1 MRSLQ
6 YLAMARSDRPRIEGT
21 DPDDLHRRWIAI
33 AAHHDP
39 LDIPRLFERVCD
51 GRIEHGM
58 ERISALSD
66 HPAHEAIRRQLLKLL
81 SSSTAYPNPT
91 SKPFWLLVMMLLI
104 RRARPS
110 THRKLLKAHE
120 TPPNGPISYWLI
132 RQVQRLGRLLHE
144 RPAQFAFEQN
154 DDTIRAALQSALRA
168 HRRGQQIRVLREV
181 LIAWRACRDPRLAA
195 VIDTIDQG
203 LQAKQPPAPKSG
215 RIRWFHEQLPGA
227 EPESIGPLL
236 TVLNEAGPDV
246 VIERL
251 RMLIAK
257 PADPRI
263 ARAVW
268 QLVTDGPF
276 DLMTPLG
283 LPLLTAMMVHAD
295 PRATDALR
303 PLTAHRAE
311 HRLIFDGVLE
321 ALADRPALTEA
332 TRAMIGKLH
341 DAFGSASGHIRK
353 AQRDESELLEAIY
366 EAPDDDAPRAIYA
379 DWLIERKDPR
389 GEFIML
395 QLKAAQDELRPLDV
409 NKMKMIAKRHSARWL
424 GPLSAVIPTSA
435 RVFERGF
442 LVAASLGPRHQRA
455 FDATVS
461 DPRWRTVRAL
471 DSFGFDPTPL
481 LASACG
487 ANVVHVGG
495 LSESVL
501 LSVREAP
508 QPWNKIR
515 KLGCASTATR
525 LQPAALSALKN
536 MPGLHTVRFGILGTT
551 LDMPHDAEE
560 AQSVLE
566 TLCAMNQ
573 HLHTI
578 GLSFHPNSWSV
589 WQEAFERSGRSV
601 RTLEFHYEGNG
612 TLLKGGAL
620 TRLFSD
626 FRGAR
631 TLVDHVPMQHRGRL
645 ELGGLLQQLRLLTR
659 IRALII
665 RADQPRLQSRQML
678 VLSELIKDLMAPERV
693 FWRPPAR

>member
-6 YLAMARSDRPRIEGT
+6 YLAMARSDRPRIEGA

-81 SSSTAYPNPT
+81 SSSTAYPNAT
-91 SKPFWLLVMMLLI
+91 SKPFWLLVMMLLV

-110 THRKLLKAHE
+110 THRKLLKAHGI
-120 TPPNGPISYWLI
+120 PPNRPVSYWLI
-132 RQVQRLGRLLHE
+132 RQVQKLARLLHE
-144 RPAQFAFEQN
+144 RPAKFAFEQ
-154 DDTIRAALQSALRA
+154 DDAVRAALQSALRA
-168 HRRGQQIRVLREV
+168 HHQGQQIQVLREV
-181 LIAWRACRDPRLAA
+181 LIAWRACRDPSLAA

-203 LQAKQPPAPKSG
+203 LQANQPPAPKSG
-215 RIRWFHEQLPGA
+215 RIRWFHEQLPSA
-227 EPESIGPLL
+227 DPESIGPLL
-236 TVLNEAGPDV
+236 TVLHEAGPDV
-246 VIERL
+246 VTERL
-251 RMLIAK
+251 RMLIAQ

-263 ARAVW
+263 ARALW
-268 QLVTDGPF
+268 RLVTDGPF

-283 LPLLTAMMVHAD
+283 LPLLTAMMAHAD
-295 PRATDALR
+295 PRAIDALR
-303 PLTAHRAE
+303 PLAAHRAE
-311 HRLIFDGVLE
+311 HRLIFDGLLE

-332 TRAMIGKLH
+332 TRALIGKLH

-353 AQRDESELLEAIY
+353 AQIAESELLAAIY

-395 QLKAAQDELRPLDV
+395 QLKAAQDELRPLDT
-409 NKMKMIAKRHSARWL
+409 NKMNMIAKRYSARWL
-424 GPLSAVIPTSA
+424 GPLSAVIPSSS

-461 DPRWRTVRAL
+461 DPRWRTVRTL

-487 ANVVHVGG
+487 ANLADVGG

-501 LSVREAP
+501 LSVRESP

-515 KLGCASTATR
+515 KLGCTSTATR

-536 MPGLHTVRFGILGTT
+536 MPGLHTVRFGMLGTYFDSPCET
-551 LDMPHDAEE
+551 AE
-560 AQSVLE
+560 AQSAIE
-566 TLCAMNQ
+566 TLREMNQ

-578 GLSFHPNSWSV
+578 GLSFHPNDWSV

-631 TLVDHVPMQHRGRL
+631 TLVDHVPMQHRGRI

-659 IRALII
+659 IRALTI
-665 RADQPRLQSRQML
+665 RADQSSVQSRQL
-678 VLSELIKDLMAPERV
+678 RVLSGLIEDQLAPERV